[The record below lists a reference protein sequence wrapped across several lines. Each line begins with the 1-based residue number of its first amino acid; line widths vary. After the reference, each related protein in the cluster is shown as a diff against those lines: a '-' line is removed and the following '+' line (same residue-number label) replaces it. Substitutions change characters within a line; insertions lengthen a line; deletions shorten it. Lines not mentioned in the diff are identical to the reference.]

1 MYFFFATYKP
11 KKNIII
17 EAGKPTYR
25 WSKTTSTDSSCK
37 VDPPRLPLK
46 PVDVFVQTLIFFSNP
61 VTQKHMKL
69 DRDTKERLKVCF
81 SFLLESYKICMGCFL
96 SVFVAHSCG
105 EQQSCTIL
113 ESFRQ
118 PSVAIALNG
127 ATFASICLLY
137 TIELMRENWCIQ
149 HLDIDPAFPDVHLK
163 EVAPAAVKKALLVWN
178 NRYWKAAVASMA
190 LVVSNIVVS
199 SIYLS
204 QNYQGV
210 STVTTTA
217 SFSLLVLMKLC
228 RSFQMA
234 REDRHTVRARSAYM
248 TEYTSFNILDVDQY
262 PTFNN
267 VVVAN

>member
-1 MYFFFATYKP
+1 M
-11 KKNIII
+11 I
-17 EAGKPTYR
+17 
-25 WSKTTSTDSSCK
+25 
-37 VDPPRLPLK
+37 
-46 PVDVFVQTLIFFSNP
+46 VDVAYQDWFGQVVAVDGQ
-61 VTQKHMKL
+61 VTRNDQ
-69 DRDTKERLKVCF
+69 VGIV
-81 SFLLESYKICMGCFL
+81 LE
-96 SVFVAHSCG
+96 
-105 EQQSCTIL
+105 Q
-113 ESFRQ
+113 
-118 PSVAIALNG
+118 
-127 ATFASICLLY
+127 
-137 TIELMRENWCIQ
+137 
-149 HLDIDPAFPDVHLK
+149 D
-163 EVAPAAVKKALLVWN
+163 
-178 NRYWKAAVASMA
+178 

-262 PTFNN
+262 RTFNN